1 MSTLSD
7 AAEAA
12 SPSLFRPLREETAT
26 APRLCVVVDTE
37 EEFDWSAPFSREN
50 VDVSAI
56 AEVGRLQTVVGRYG
70 LRPTYVIDYPVA
82 STPSSALRMAEMAA
96 RGECHIGAHLHPWV
110 NPPYVERVETR
121 NSYACNL
128 GPELEGNKISELQSA
143 IATNVGVD
151 ARSYKAGRYGFAAST
166 ARILERLGF
175 DIDLSVNPH
184 MNFTGDGGPS
194 FEGFTPAPSVFG
206 STRQLLEVPCT
217 TGFVG
222 AARHLGAG
230 LHRAVS
236 ARWLEPFRAVGV
248 LAKSGLLNRVML
260 SPEGNTLDEMQQ
272 LTDRLLADGLRTF
285 SLTLHS
291 PSLKPGCTPYVRSVE
306 ERDAFLKTIDRYCEY
321 FMKQHGGVPSTPVD
335 VFNQMEGRA
344 A

>member
-1 MSTLSD
+1 MSTLSET
-7 AAEAA
+7 AEAA
-12 SPSLFRPLREETAT
+12 SPSLFAPLPEETSR

-37 EEFDWSAPFSREN
+37 EAFDWAAPFSREN

-56 AEVGRLQTVVGRYG
+56 AEVGRLQTVVRRYG

-82 STPSSALRMAEMAA
+82 STPASAVRMAELAA

-128 GPELEGNKISELQSA
+128 GAELEGHKITELQSA
-143 IATNVGVD
+143 IAANVGVT

-166 ARILERLGF
+166 AHILERLGF

-206 STRQLLEVPCT
+206 STRRLLEVPCT

-222 AARHLGAG
+222 AARRLGAG

-236 ARWLEPFRAVGV
+236 ARWLSPFRAVGV

-260 SPEGNTLDEMQQ
+260 SPEGNTLDEMRQ
-272 LTDRLLADGLRTF
+272 LTDTLLADGLRTF

-291 PSLKPGCTPYVRSVE
+291 PSLKPGCTPYVRSVG
-306 ERDAFLKTIDRYCEY
+306 ERDAFLATIDRYCEY